1 MADDLSAAGRSR
13 VPRIAAILGGL
24 GLLPFLAG
32 ALFAIVGGPDGSATA
47 LRYYAAVI
55 LSFMGGVHWGL
66 AIADT
71 KGPRSFEGKLQLTL
85 SVVPALVAWFALMRP
100 LEASLL
106 LMAFAFLIL
115 LVGDM
120 LATLAGEAP
129 AWYPRLRIPLT
140 IGVILSLLI
149 ATWG

>member
-1 MADDLSAAGRSR
+1 MADGLNAVQRAK
-13 VPRIAAILGGL
+13 VPGIATVLGGL
-24 GLLPFLAG
+24 GLLPFIAG
-32 ALFAIVGGPDGSATA
+32 ALSPIVGGPDGMEAA
-47 LRYYAAVI
+47 LRYYAAAI

-66 AIADT
+66 AIAGKT
-71 KGPRSFEGKLQLTL
+71 APLSFESKLQLML

-100 LEASLL
+100 VEASLL
-106 LMAFAFLIL
+106 IMAFAFLIL

-140 IGVILSLLI
+140 IAVILSLLI
-149 ATWG
+149 ATWL

>member
-1 MADDLSAAGRSR
+1 
-13 VPRIAAILGGL
+13 VPRIASILGWL

-32 ALFAIVGGPDGSATA
+32 ALFEIVGGPGWTEAA
-47 LRYYAAVI
+47 LRAYAAAI
-55 LSFMGGVHWGL
+55 LAFMGGIHWGL
-66 AIADT
+66 AIADA
-71 KGPRSFEGKLQLTL
+71 KAPLSFESKLQLTL

-100 LEASLL
+100 LEAGLL
-106 LMAFAFLIL
+106 IMAFAFLIV

-140 IGVILSLLI
+140 VAVILSLLI
-149 ATWG
+149 ATWA